1 MWPGGEHADNT
12 EGRPRQR
19 GCSPSLPSRRLRSQR
34 AHFSKRRRTPAST
47 APWSLMA
54 TTPLTPSTPSK
65 VSRVF
70 STADRNDAAARST
83 TPRSSAHRLEGLVRD
98 NRVEVRVLFGAPRKA
113 PLGGA
118 FRVLGLDLGG
128 GGPLSLTTPSGNWA
142 TSVWPSAVA
151 HHRRC
156 QIP

>member
-47 APWSLMA
+47 APWSLIA
-54 TTPLTPSTPSK
+54 TTPLTTSTPSR

-70 STADRNDAAARST
+70 SAADKNDAAVRST
-83 TPRSSAHRLEGLVRD
+83 TRRSSAHRLEGLVRD

-113 PLGGA
+113 PSCGA
-118 FRVLGLDLGG
+118 FRVLGLLDRPGREHRPA
-128 GGPLSLTTPSGNWA
+128 PLTSGEPNLFP
-142 TSVWPSAVA
+142 VLQP
-151 HHRRC
+151 RG
-156 QIP
+156 